1 MPLFKSKSMGP
12 ILKMKYNAESKTM
25 NVRDENGEKT
35 RLRCYKGIRLSY
47 PYITDEYL
55 NTK

>member
-1 MPLFKSKSMGP
+1 MGP